1 MTGPFSPLGS
11 LYWKPCT
18 ISPRQNGCP
27 VRALVPPAKLN
38 DCRLVV
44 PPLAVSVTVAPAT
57 VRSPTT
63 VAELPASFAVTTN
76 FRRSGLYETGFFT
89 TSCLPRMIWSAAL
102 VGRGATNARVST
114 RAMRIVRSYDMSGP
128 LLSVRR
134 SRGFGY
140 LGNAADPRR
149 GIRDVGGNTHVTRQG
164 TSPPGPERRRLGERA
179 DDP

>member
-38 DCRLVV
+38 DCTLGV

-134 SRGFGY
+134 RGGSDTWATPPTPEEGY
-140 LGNAADPRR
+140 
-149 GIRDVGGNTHVTRQG
+149 VTWEG
-164 TSPPGPERRRLGERA
+164 TRM
-179 DDP
+179 